1 MPKFRE
7 SVLYYNPAVSS
18 KTALVKGVLVC
29 MGIRIR
35 NITPEQTVQTV
46 GYLAGFE
53 GFEELEQPDTLP
65 VMEEEM
71 LVMLNFT
78 SQRIDELLLQLKK
91 AKVPK
96 IELKAVVT
104 ETNCKWT
111 FDKLYQE
118 IKEEH
123 DAMQK
128 KGNGEK

>member
-1 MPKFRE
+1 MMSKFRE
-7 SVLYYNPAVSS
+7 SILYYNPDASP
-18 KTALVKGVLVC
+18 KAAQVKGVLVR

-35 NITPEQTVQTV
+35 NITPDQAAQQI
-46 GYLAGFE
+46 GYLAGME
-53 GFEELEQPDTLP
+53 GFEEQERPGTEP
-65 VMEEEM
+65 VMEEEI

-78 SQRIDELLLQLKK
+78 SRRIDELLLQLKK

-111 FDKLYQE
+111 FYKLYQE

-123 DAMQK
+123 DTLK
-128 KGNGEK
+128 NKEKE